1 MATGKQQE
9 NNERFLRLEERHR
22 NFIRKLCWKRAH
34 GDREQFLQLVQEVYV
49 DLYDALCTQE
59 ISRARE
65 VAWIFWRCR
74 GVFTAYRRSRDAR
87 FLPLDE
93 ALAYNMAE
101 DNSAVLISDTL
112 DDLSADL
119 NERQREILSLYR
131 QGYSMEEI
139 ASELHI
145 KPASVGKALRR
156 MTEKMRKY
164 NDKINR
170 TS

>member
-1 MATGKQQE
+1 
-9 NNERFLRLEERHR
+9 
-22 NFIRKLCWKRAH
+22 
-34 GDREQFLQLVQEVYV
+34 
-49 DLYDALCTQE
+49 
-59 ISRARE
+59 
-65 VAWIFWRCR
+65 
-74 GVFTAYRRSRDAR
+74 
-87 FLPLDE
+87 
-93 ALAYNMAE
+93 MAE

-131 QGYSMEEI
+131 QGYSVEEI